1 MKETHQTWSAI
12 GFENFQIV
20 AHWFLRCQFL
30 KKMEFLI
37 LVTRVQI
44 NVSWFGKY
52 DEGGGRREGV
62 AAFFIKNDMLD

>member
-1 MKETHQTWSAI
+1 
-12 GFENFQIV
+12 
-20 AHWFLRCQFL
+20 
-30 KKMEFLI
+30 MEFLI

-52 DEGGGRREGV
+52 DEGGGTREGV